1 MLAFHGAREKARNEI
16 ALNERVQKDERESD
30 DDEDGKESSG
40 ICHIH
45 PGVLHGNESN
55 GFVVAVSHHDKCQKE
70 FVPCHD
76 ELPDGD
82 EDQRRLYKRERNM
95 EEHLQSRAPIN
106 HSGFKQ
112 VARRIVHERFD
123 YDDSVR
129 DAEGRVGQNK
139 PLIGI
144 DPAERPQHDRKRQDD
159 GCNRH
164 HQRGQ
169 QDRVYQHRFF

>member
-1 MLAFHGAREKARNEI
+1 MLAFHGAREKARDEI

-45 PGVLHGNESN
+45 PGILHGNESN

-82 EDQRRLYKRERNM
+82 EVNAGFTSGSATCRNICRVV
-95 EEHLQSRAPIN
+95 HPSIIAASNRSRGESSMNA
-106 HSGFKQ
+106 
-112 VARRIVHERFD
+112 
-123 YDDSVR
+123 
-129 DAEGRVGQNK
+129 
-139 PLIGI
+139 LIMTIAYGM
-144 DPAERPQHDRKRQDD
+144 PRAA
-159 GCNRH
+159 
-164 HQRGQ
+164 
-169 QDRVYQHRFF
+169 